1 VSGRNS
7 LSWEDK
13 FALDV
18 DYVERRSLALDLS
31 ILWRTVAAVLRRQ
44 GISGGGEVTM
54 SVFRGSEGRAPVADK
69 NASVRSVVEL

>member
-31 ILWRTVAAVLRRQ
+31 ILWRTLAAVLRRQ
-44 GISGGGEVTM
+44 CIRGGGATM
-54 SVFRGSEGRAPVADK
+54 SEFVEYGCRSREAEAGRGDA
-69 NASVRSVVEL
+69 